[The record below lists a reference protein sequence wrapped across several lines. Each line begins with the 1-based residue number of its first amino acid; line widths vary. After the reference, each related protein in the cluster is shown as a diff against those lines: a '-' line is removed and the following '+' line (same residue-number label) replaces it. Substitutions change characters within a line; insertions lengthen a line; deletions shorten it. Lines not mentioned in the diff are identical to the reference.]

1 MRMPVETSTEIA
13 LRQARDNDS
22 ADLIEL
28 IGGCYAEYPGCYLDV
43 QEEEPWLLE
52 PATAYGRWRGRLW
65 VAERDGKVVASGGL
79 RPSGPGMA
87 GVHHLY
93 VASSERRQ
101 GLATRLLELIEAEAR
116 ARGAHWTHLWSD
128 TRFVQAHR
136 LYERLG
142 YVRSGGFRERQD
154 LSQSMEYHFVKLLP
168 TGSGQ
173 RRF

>member
-1 MRMPVETSTEIA
+1 MRMPVGTSTRIA
-13 LRQARDNDS
+13 IRQVRDGDS

-52 PATAYGRWRGRLW
+52 PAGAYSRWRGRLW

-87 GVHHLY
+87 GVHNVY
-93 VASSERRQ
+93 VARDARRQ

-116 ARGAHWTHLWSD
+116 ARGARWTHLWSD

-136 LYERLG
+136 LYARLG
-142 YVRSGGFRERQD
+142 YVRSGGFRERRD
-154 LSQSMEYHFVKLLP
+154 LSQSMEYHFVKLLATP
-168 TGSGQ
+168 PGQ
-173 RRF
+173 